1 MGPIPFQVFGIWS
14 LVAELII
21 PFLTVSPVLT
31 VMPVLQAQVVYD
43 STASVQNGDGGGKV
57 V

>member
-1 MGPIPFQVFGIWS
+1 M
-14 LVAELII
+14 AELII

-31 VMPVLQAQVVYD
+31 VVPVLQAQVVYD
-43 STASVQNGDGGGKV
+43 STALVQNGEVGGKV